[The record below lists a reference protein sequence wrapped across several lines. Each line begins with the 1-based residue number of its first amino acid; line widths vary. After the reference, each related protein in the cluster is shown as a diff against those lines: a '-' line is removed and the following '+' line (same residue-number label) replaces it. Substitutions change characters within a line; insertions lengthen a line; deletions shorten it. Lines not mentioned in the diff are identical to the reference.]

1 MAATYQFP
9 LSDQQDYK
17 ARITFRAFTDY
28 TNTLSDIGVD
38 IYDGVKEAIDNDL
51 SFVEQ
56 GVNTIA
62 GAVQGIGQFFGD
74 VQTRAQNARAQSDQL
89 TGNMYRSNTSTQL
102 PQKTYG
108 ESVSMYLPSSIQIAD
123 AVEYGNVSLGIRGAA
138 AATAL
143 RQGGGSTYDAAV
155 GYVAQGYNDV
165 ESLTD
170 MLMGDTTSGAELIA
184 LRIMRG
190 ASSEL
195 AGAVET
201 EAGITLNP
209 NRRSNLTGIGIRRF
223 TFAFKLIPN
232 SYEES
237 QEIKKIIKFF
247 RTEMYPSL
255 KAPISASAGLSAAL
269 GYPSKFEIEMKY
281 DGKKIA
287 TGILPCFLD
296 GFTANYNPSGM
307 AFHKGGDFQEY
318 DIQLSFLEE
327 RPLTRD
333 DVLKD

>member
-1 MAATYQFP
+1 MAPTYQFP

-17 ARITFRAFTDY
+17 GRITFRAFTDY
-28 TNTLSDIGVD
+28 TNTLSDISVD
-38 IYDGVKEAIDNDL
+38 IYDGVKEAIKNDE
-51 SFVEQ
+51 SFLEQ
-56 GVNTIA
+56 GFNALVA
-62 GAVQGIGQFFGD
+62 GARGAKQLYD
-74 VQTRAQNARAQSDQL
+74 DAMARAYSDQM
-89 TGNMYRSNTSTQL
+89 TGNLYKSNTSNQL

-108 ESVSMYLPSSIQIAD
+108 ESVSLFLPSAIQIAD
-123 AVEYGNVSLGIRGAA
+123 AVEYGNVSLGIPGAA
-138 AATAL
+138 AATAI
-143 RQGGGSTYDAAV
+143 RQGGGRTYDAAV
-155 GYVAQGYNDV
+155 GLAAQGIRDV

-170 MLMGDTTSGAELIA
+170 MLMGDASGGAELIA
-184 LRIMRG
+184 LRLIRG

-201 EAGITLNP
+201 ETGITLNP

-281 DGKKIA
+281 DGKKVA